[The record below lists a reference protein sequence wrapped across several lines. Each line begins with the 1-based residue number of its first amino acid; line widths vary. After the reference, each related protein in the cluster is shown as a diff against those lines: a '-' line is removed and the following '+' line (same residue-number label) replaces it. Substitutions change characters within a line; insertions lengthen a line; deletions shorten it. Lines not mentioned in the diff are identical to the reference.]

1 MKEKYIGKIVKQL
14 TCSKKRKEEIKKQLE
29 SDIDEALSTGEQI
42 EGVISRMGE
51 AGEIASAFNQ
61 SFSEEEQKQYR
72 KERRNKRF
80 LQIAGVLAV
89 LILLFWWTAPKNTL
103 LSDSKV
109 FDADAVKQ
117 KVETI
122 IGYLN
127 EENYPEIQKMSDE
140 KLAEMMNK
148 EEMDQAKS
156 NFGDDW
162 GEFQNFGEVY
172 LIESTRMGQHSA
184 IAQINAS
191 YENTSVTY
199 TLSFNEDM
207 ELNGVWMK

>member
-1 MKEKYIGKIVKQL
+1 M
-14 TCSKKRKEEIKKQLE
+14 
-29 SDIDEALSTGEQI
+29 STGEQI
-42 EGVISRMGE
+42 EDVISRMGE
-51 AGEIASAFNQ
+51 AGEIASTFNQ

-117 KVETI
+117 KAETI

>member
-1 MKEKYIGKIVKQL
+1 MKEKYIRKIIKLL

-29 SDIDEALSTGEQI
+29 SDIDEALSTGEKI
-42 EGVISRMGE
+42 EDVISRMGQ
-51 AGEIASAFNQ
+51 AGEIANAFNQ

-72 KERRNKRF
+72 KEKRNRRL
-80 LQIAGVLAV
+80 LQIIGVLAV

-109 FDADAVKQ
+109 FDADVVEKKA
-117 KVETI
+117 ETI
-122 IGYLN
+122 IQYLN
-127 EENYPEIQKMSDE
+127 EENYSEIQKMSDE
-140 KLAEMMNK
+140 KIAEVMNK

-162 GEFQNFGEVY
+162 GAFQNFGEVY

-184 IAQINAS
+184 IAQMNAS

-199 TLSFNEDM
+199 TLSFNQNM
-207 ELNGVWMK
+207 ELNGLWMK

>member
-1 MKEKYIGKIVKQL
+1 MKEKYIRKIIKLL

-29 SDIDEALSTGEQI
+29 SDIDEALSTGEKI
-42 EGVISRMGE
+42 EDVISRMGQ

-72 KERRNKRF
+72 KEKRNRRL
-80 LQIAGVLAV
+80 LQIIGVLAV

-109 FDADAVKQ
+109 FDADVVEKKA
-117 KVETI
+117 ETI
-122 IGYLN
+122 IQYLN
-127 EENYPEIQKMSDE
+127 EENYSEIQKMSDE
-140 KLAEMMNK
+140 KIAEVMNK

-162 GEFQNFGEVY
+162 GAFQNFGEVY

-184 IAQINAS
+184 IAQMNAS

-199 TLSFNEDM
+199 TLSFNQNM
-207 ELNGVWMK
+207 ELNGLWMK

>member
-1 MKEKYIGKIVKQL
+1 
-14 TCSKKRKEEIKKQLE
+14 
-29 SDIDEALSTGEQI
+29 
-42 EGVISRMGE
+42 
-51 AGEIASAFNQ
+51 
-61 SFSEEEQKQYR
+61 
-72 KERRNKRF
+72 
-80 LQIAGVLAV
+80 
-89 LILLFWWTAPKNTL
+89 
-103 LSDSKV
+103 
-109 FDADAVKQ
+109 
-117 KVETI
+117 
-122 IGYLN
+122 
-127 EENYPEIQKMSDE
+127 MSDE